1 MDSSETGRKSQMA
14 FDQFRRFFRQEQ
26 NPSMLNPPTLLNSDG
41 ALTLGSELSIAL
53 YGTETVN
60 ANDPNQLVYD
70 LYTHETPSAD
80 EDDMLPCTETC
91 FNFHLTGTVHV
102 TTVPA
107 CHSVISSSDIST
119 DIRHKYPTPMWAGH
133 RYYVPFEAAYT
144 TSLGVSMNRI
154 LHGSGSCLQY
164 PGQYPK
170 ALAGLP
176 FIDVVFHS
184 NGYLP
189 QYIRIAAKCSH
200 VTGMRYVDVAY
211 SVSLGYRTILRRE
224 ASKIS
229 PSRTDEGLPLVTDEE
244 HLKLMG
250 LYSRDRRVWWAE
262 VAICG

>member
-1 MDSSETGRKSQMA
+1 MP
-14 FDQFRRFFRQEQ
+14 FDQFRWLFRQGH
-26 NPSMLNPPTLLNSDG
+26 NPSMSCPPILRNSDG
-41 ALTLGSELSIAL
+41 ALTHGSELSIAS

-60 ANDPNQLVYD
+60 ANDPNQLIYD
-70 LYTHETPSAD
+70 LYTHETTSAD
-80 EDDMLPCTETC
+80 EDAMIPSGCKETC

-107 CHSVISSSDIST
+107 CHSVISSSDISR
-119 DIRHKYPTPMWAGH
+119 DIRYKYPTPMWAGH
-133 RYYVPFEAAYT
+133 KYYIPFEAAYT
-144 TSLGVSMNRI
+144 TSLGVSMSRI
-154 LHGSGSCLQY
+154 LNGSGSCLQY
-164 PGQYPK
+164 PDQYPK

-200 VTGMRYVDVAY
+200 VTGIRYVDVAY
-211 SVSLGYRTILRRE
+211 SVALGYRTILRRE

-229 PSRTDEGLPLVTDEE
+229 SSRTDDNLPLATNEE
-244 HLKLMG
+244 HLKLVG

-262 VAICG
+262 VDICG